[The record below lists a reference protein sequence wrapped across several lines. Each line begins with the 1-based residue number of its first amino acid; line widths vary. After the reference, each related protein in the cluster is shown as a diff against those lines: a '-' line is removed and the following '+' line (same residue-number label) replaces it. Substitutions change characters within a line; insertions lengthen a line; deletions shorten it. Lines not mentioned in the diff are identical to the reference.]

1 MLMLNFYPSAGTPAG
16 DCEGHRLFVRVPD
29 DDLSRQVMSFPVP
42 AWFRGN
48 PSVSCTQPTSLEV
61 FCTAPQ
67 PGRST
72 RTSVYDHRFHQVIHP
87 NKWDD
92 IDQWFRKNLTYE
104 TDEMFQ
110 PYIQGHLWLTPRCR
124 DSPDG
129 SYEPY
134 GLGRS
139 AGLTRWY
146 AARLGFGRPA

>member
-1 MLMLNFYPSAGTPAG
+1 MGALSQVRPPCGGSVVSSRHALMLNFYPSAGTPAG

-29 DDLSRQVMSFPVP
+29 DDLSCQVMTFPVP
-42 AWFRGN
+42 AWLRGN
-48 PSVSCTQPTSLEV
+48 PSVPCTQPTSLEV

-72 RTSVYDHRFHQVIHP
+72 CTSVYDHRFHQVIHP

-110 PYIQGHLWLTPRCR
+110 PYIQGHL
-124 DSPDG
+124 
-129 SYEPY
+129 
-134 GLGRS
+134 
-139 AGLTRWY
+139 
-146 AARLGFGRPA
+146 